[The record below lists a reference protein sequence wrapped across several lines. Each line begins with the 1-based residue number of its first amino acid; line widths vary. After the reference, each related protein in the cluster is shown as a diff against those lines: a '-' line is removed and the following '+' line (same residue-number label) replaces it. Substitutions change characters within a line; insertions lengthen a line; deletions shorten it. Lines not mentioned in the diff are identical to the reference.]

1 MITRM
6 WHGIV
11 PLDKAD
17 EYLQLMRSVA
27 LPDYRGTPGNL
38 GAWALRRID
47 GDVAHFVMQTRWES
61 VDAIRAFAGDD
72 VERAKYY
79 DFDERFL
86 VELEPTVQHFET
98 FED

>member
-38 GAWALRRID
+38 GASALRRID
-47 GDVAHFVMQTRWES
+47 GDVAHFVMHTRWES
-61 VDAIRAFAGDD
+61 LDAVRAFAGDD